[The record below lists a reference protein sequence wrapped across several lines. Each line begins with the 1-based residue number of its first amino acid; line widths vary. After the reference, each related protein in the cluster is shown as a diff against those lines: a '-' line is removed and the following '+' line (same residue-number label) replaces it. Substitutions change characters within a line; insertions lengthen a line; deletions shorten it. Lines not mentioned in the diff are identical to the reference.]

1 MGEPKMEWNIMAI
14 PTVQSCTDNC
24 SFAIDIKLPPRAQRS
39 TLASTQRCPKSKQ
52 MEILDTKFF
61 TATTE
66 REKLEY
72 PPTIS
77 PKHPHFFARL
87 LWQVKEKLKVRGPLP
102 NCRIFFE
109 EQGMIGYTPENTQVG
124 DLICQFKRSRA
135 VAVVRQNEDTH
146 RHQLVGKA
154 VTFNPSAME
163 SFRCQALNTKVK
175 CRDVSERPILF
186 HLTIPTL
193 QLLTAPELPLSTLV
207 NLDMFF

>member
-1 MGEPKMEWNIMAI
+1 MEG
-14 PTVQSCTDNC
+14 
-24 SFAIDIKLPPRAQRS
+24 
-39 TLASTQRCPKSKQ
+39 
-52 MEILDTKFF
+52 
-61 TATTE
+61 
-66 REKLEY
+66 EKLEY

-77 PKHPHFFARL
+77 PKDPHFFARL
-87 LWQVKEKLKVRGPLP
+87 LWDSQRKAQSQWSSSKLSNLLRGTRNDWLYTRKYSSWRSDLP
-102 NCRIFFE
+102 IQEFC
-109 EQGMIGYTPENTQVG
+109 
-124 DLICQFKRSRA
+124 A
-135 VAVVRQNEDTH
+135 VAVVRQNKDTH
-146 RHQLVGKA
+146 RYEIVGKA